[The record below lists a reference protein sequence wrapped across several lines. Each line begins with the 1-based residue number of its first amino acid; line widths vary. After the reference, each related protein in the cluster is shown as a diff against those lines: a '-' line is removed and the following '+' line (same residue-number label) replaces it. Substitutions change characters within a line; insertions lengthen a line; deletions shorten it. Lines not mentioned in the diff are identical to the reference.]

1 MLTRTDMLFHTMQP
15 LSISPTLRG
24 IVYDELLHGPTPT
37 VSVNGLDGLIHFVS
51 ARLTAL
57 TLNA

>member
-1 MLTRTDMLFHTMQP
+1 MLFHTMQP

-24 IVYDELLHGPTPT
+24 IVYDELLHSPTPT
-37 VSVNGLDGLIHFVS
+37 VSVNELDGLIHFVS
-51 ARLTAL
+51 VRLTAL